1 MFRRN
6 FEADED
12 KIMADDRSKSTNNKS
27 IVIEIEFVEFDC
39 SWSWMKRL
47 DVSLSWKKT
56 KLLSEQPNK
65 INVCSSKY

>member
-39 SWSWMKRL
+39 SWSYETTWCFVVVK
-47 DVSLSWKKT
+47 
-56 KLLSEQPNK
+56 ENK
-65 INVCSSKY
+65 ITFRTTQ